1 VKRYIWN
8 ILIGIDQLLN
18 AVLAGD
24 PDETISSRMG
34 KRVIKK
40 DCKVC
45 KVICRFLD
53 VLDKNHCYKS
63 IESDEGNSL

>member
-40 DCKVC
+40 NCKAC
-45 KVICRFLD
+45 KILCGILD
-53 VLDKNHCYKS
+53 IFDKNHCYRS
-63 IESDEGNSL
+63 IEKDEGNSL